1 MSGFNLRS
9 IKTVDQF
16 DLPIKDLDGNPTG
29 VVFRLA
35 GPTHPA
41 RKAIDQAKARKM
53 INEANKTGKVKLP
66 DPADSEATRGKD
78 LAAYTLGWSG
88 FVNEKGETVPFSIKA
103 AEELYSDPELLWL
116 VDQVDEALGNKQLFT
131 MRAAGN

>member
-1 MSGFNLRS
+1 MSFNLRS

-16 DLPIKDLDGNPTG
+16 DLSIKDLDGNPTG

-35 GPTHPA
+35 GPTHPV
-41 RKAIDQAKARKM
+41 RKAVDQAKARKM
-53 INEANKTGKVKLP
+53 ITEANKTGKVKLP
-66 DPADSEATRGKD
+66 DPADTETSRPKD
-78 LAAYTLGWSG
+78 LAAFTLGWSG
-88 FVNEKGETVPFSIKA
+88 FVDESGPVQFTTAA
-103 AEELYSDPELLWL
+103 AEALYSDPEMLWL